1 VRTSTGRTSFDR
13 GTVRQGFRIIGRS
26 VRMTPVPFTI
36 AVIGSAVY
44 ATMTVAS
51 ALVFGWVT
59 DEVIL
64 PAFDTGA
71 TTRALLVLASA
82 VIIGVAVLK
91 AAGIVTR
98 RIGATY
104 MQAKLEAIHRRRIA
118 EQYQRLPMSWHSRHS
133 TGELLSRANND
144 VESAFWPM
152 APLPFATGVVLMLFL
167 GAGVFL
173 LTDLVLAL
181 LAFVIGPVMGYA
193 NWHYNRLMNEP
204 ATRAQE
210 LRADVSEVAHESFD
224 GAMVVKTLGREAEE
238 TSRFRISSEDLRDT
252 LIDVARLRSMY
263 NPFIES
269 LPNVGVLLVLL
280 AGAWRIQAG
289 AITTGEL
296 VQLAF
301 LFTLLAFPIRVI
313 GYLLSE
319 FPRAVVGW
327 DRIRHVLDADEQL
340 DYGDVEPNQ
349 VEEPAETGVVEVTF
363 AYDDTGDEGSD
374 EPVLRD
380 VSFEALRGQVV
391 AVVGPTGAG
400 KSTIASLL
408 VRLADPSA
416 GEIRLDGRDLRAL
429 AHGAIADEVAIVFQE
444 SFLFAD
450 TVRENVTL
458 GEDFSDDE
466 VVAATELAQAHEF
479 IAGLPQG
486 YDTVVGER
494 GATLSGGQRQR
505 VALARALV
513 RRPRLLILDDATSS
527 VDPQVEQRIL
537 RGLRRAELPST
548 IVVVAYRKAT
558 IALADTI
565 VFVEEGG
572 VRNRGTHE
580 QLVATDAEYTRLL
593 DAYERERGT

>member
-1 VRTSTGRTSFDR
+1 MTTRTSFDR
-13 GTVRQGFRIIGRS
+13 GTVRQGFRIIGRA
-26 VRMTPVPFTI
+26 VRMTPLPFTI
-36 AVIGSAVY
+36 AVIGSALY

-59 DEVIL
+59 DEVIV
-64 PAFDTGA
+64 PVFETGE
-71 TTRALLVLASA
+71 TTQRILVLASA
-82 VIIGVAVLK
+82 AIIGVATLK
-91 AAGIVTR
+91 AIGIVTR
-98 RIGATY
+98 RVGATY
-104 MQAKLEAIHRRRIA
+104 MQAKLEAIHRRGIA
-118 EQYQRLPMSWHSRHS
+118 AQYQRLPMSWHSRHS
-133 TGELLSRANND
+133 TGELLSRANSD

-152 APLPFATGVVLMLFL
+152 APLPFATGVVLMLVL
-167 GAGVFL
+167 GAAVFL
-173 LTDLVLAL
+173 VTDLFLAL
-181 LAFVIGPVMGYA
+181 VALVIGPVMGYA
-193 NWHYNRLMNEP
+193 NWQYNRLMNAP

-224 GAMVVKTLGREAEE
+224 GALVVKTLGRESEE
-238 TSRFRISSEDLRDT
+238 TERFRGSSEELRDT
-252 LIDVARLRSMY
+252 LIDVARLRSLY

-280 AGAWRIQAG
+280 AGAWRLQAG
-289 AITTGEL
+289 AISTGDL

-327 DRIRHVLDADEQL
+327 DRIRHVLDADEAL
-340 DYGDVEPNQ
+340 DYGDEEPRA
-349 VEEPAETGVVEVTF
+349 VEEPAETGLIEVTF
-363 AYDDTGDEGSD
+363 AYADTESE

-380 VSFEALRGQVV
+380 VSFEAMRGQVV
-391 AVVGPTGAG
+391 AIVGPTGAG

-408 VRLADPSA
+408 VRLADPTG
-416 GEIRLDGRDLRAL
+416 GEIELDGRDLREL
-429 AHGAIADEVAIVFQE
+429 AHGAIAEEVAVVFQE

-450 TVRENVTL
+450 TVRENITL
-458 GEDFSDDE
+458 GEDHTDDE
-466 VVAATELAQAHEF
+466 VHAAAELAQAHGF
-479 IAGLPQG
+479 VSALPDG
-486 YDTVVGER
+486 YETVVGER

-537 RGLRRAELPST
+537 RGLRDAGLPST

-558 IALADTI
+558 IALADAI
-565 VFVEEGG
+565 VFVDDGSI
-572 VRNRGTHE
+572 RSRGTHE
-580 QLVATDAEYTRLL
+580 QLVESDPEYTKLL
-593 DAYERERGT
+593 DAYERERRS